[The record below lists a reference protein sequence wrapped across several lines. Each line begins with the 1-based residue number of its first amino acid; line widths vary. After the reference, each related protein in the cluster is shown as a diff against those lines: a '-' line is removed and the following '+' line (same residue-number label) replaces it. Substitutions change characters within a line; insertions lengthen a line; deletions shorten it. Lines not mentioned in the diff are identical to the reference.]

1 MMNYI
6 IVLGLF
12 QAILTALFLYSTKL
26 RKATDAFLFVLV
38 LCIVV
43 HLSIKFIIYHFIE
56 EPNVRKAM
64 NTFIGFFYTPIVY
77 LLALNEAKRKKDLL
91 SNWYLF
97 LPIVI
102 VTIGFFSTA
111 TVLYAAPKEGVG
123 ILQLYNQLST
133 LTFMPFAIF
142 LSAKT
147 LYFSYRDIL
156 PSDTRTLII
165 RISSILLILNCIG
178 LVYYSIG
185 SNEIYGGD
193 LFIRSIAYAS
203 LAIIC
208 ILIGQYRYTSV
219 TRNDTVQKVLV
230 SRQQDDKANEPDQTD
245 QHVPL
250 HKIDHR
256 ERKEILTK
264 ERMAVIWD
272 KLETGMKSERYYK
285 DSELTL
291 EKLAYLV
298 GENKYY
304 ISETL
309 NSYAN
314 KPFYTYINEYRVLDI
329 KGKIEKYATNELDIN
344 MLTIAYSAGFNS
356 KSSFNKYFKEM
367 TGLTPTLYFKMLSP
381 SKSM

>member
-12 QAILTALFLYSTKL
+12 QGILTALFLYSTKL
-26 RKATDAFLFVLV
+26 RKSTDTFLFVLV

-43 HLSIKFIIYHFIE
+43 HLSIKFIIYHFVD

-64 NTFIGFFYTPIVY
+64 NTFIGFSYTPIVY
-77 LLALNEAKRKKDLL
+77 LLALSEAKRKKDML

-97 LPIVI
+97 IPIVI

-111 TVLYAAPKEGVG
+111 TVLYAAPLEGIGV
-123 ILQLYNQLST
+123 LQHYNIVSS
-133 LTFMPFAIF
+133 LTFIPFAII
-142 LSAKT
+142 LSIKT
-147 LYFSYRDIL
+147 LYFSYRNL
-156 PSDTRTLII
+156 VPSDIRRLII
-165 RISSILLILNCIG
+165 RISMILLVLNCIG
-178 LVYYSIG
+178 LVYYCIG
-185 SNEIYGGD
+185 NVDLYGGD
-193 LFIRSIAYAS
+193 LLIRSIAYAS

-208 ILIGQYRYTSV
+208 ILIAQYRFTNI
-219 TRNDTVQKVLV
+219 THENVL
-230 SRQQDDKANEPDQTD
+230 SKELTNLNLNNEPYEEMVSESIVVHKPDQ
-245 QHVPL
+245 
-250 HKIDHR
+250 R
-256 ERKEILTK
+256 ERKDILTK
-264 ERMAVIWD
+264 ERMSEIWD

-291 EKLAYLV
+291 EKLAQLV
-298 GENKYY
+298 HENKYY

-309 NSYAN
+309 NNYAN
-314 KPFYTYINEYRVLDI
+314 KPFYTYINEYRVMDT
-329 KGKIEKYATNELDIN
+329 KGKIERYATNELDIN

-381 SKSM
+381 K

>member
-1 MMNYI
+1 MLNYI

-12 QAILTALFLYSTKL
+12 QAILTALFLYSNKL
-26 RKATDAFLFVLV
+26 RKSTDTFLFVLV

-43 HLSIKFIIYHFIE
+43 HLSIKFIIYHFVD

-77 LLALNEAKRKKDLL
+77 LLARNEAKRKQNMI

-97 LPIVI
+97 VPILI

-111 TVLYAAPKEGVG
+111 TVLYAAPAEGIRV
-123 ILQLYNQLST
+123 LQLYNLATT
-133 LTFMPFAIF
+133 LTFMPFAII

-147 LYFSYRDIL
+147 LYFTYRNLSPSATRIL
-156 PSDTRTLII
+156 IT
-165 RISSILLILNCIG
+165 RISSILLTLNCIG

-185 SNEIYGGD
+185 NHDRYHQD

-208 ILIGQYRYTSV
+208 ILIGQYKFKSMAHEHIIPKVQVDLNPDNACHEESETEH
-219 TRNDTVQKVLV
+219 TVVHKMNQK
-230 SRQQDDKANEPDQTD
+230 
-245 QHVPL
+245 
-250 HKIDHR
+250 

-264 ERMAVIWD
+264 ERMAEIWN
-272 KLETGMKSERYYK
+272 KLETGMKSDRYYK

-291 EKLAYLV
+291 EKLSQLV
-298 GENKYY
+298 KENKYY

-309 NSYAN
+309 NNYAN
-314 KPFYTYINEYRVLDI
+314 KPFYTYINEYRILDI
-329 KGKIEKYATNELDIN
+329 KGKIERYATNELDIN

-367 TGLTPTLYFKMLSP
+367 TGLTPTHYFKMLSP
-381 SKSM
+381 DKAI

>member
-26 RKATDAFLFVLV
+26 RKSTDTFLFVLV
-38 LCIVV
+38 ICIVI
-43 HLSIKFIIYHFIE
+43 HLSIKFIIYHFVD

-77 LLALNEAKRKKDLL
+77 LLALNEAKRKKNMI

-97 LPIVI
+97 VPIFI

-111 TVLYAAPKEGVG
+111 TVLYAAPAEGIGV
-123 ILQLYNQLST
+123 LQLYNLASS
-133 LTFMPFAIF
+133 LTFMPFAII

-147 LYFSYRDIL
+147 LYFSYRNL
-156 PSDTRTLII
+156 APSGTRTLII
-165 RISSILLILNCIG
+165 RISSILFTLNCIG

-185 SNEIYGGD
+185 SNEIYGRD
-193 LFIRSIAYAS
+193 LFIRCIAYAS

-208 ILIGQYRYTSV
+208 ILIGQYKFTSIAHE
-219 TRNDTVQKVLV
+219 NAIQKVL
-230 SRQQDDKANEPDQTD
+230 DNLNPNDEHNEES
-245 QHVPL
+245 VPNLAIL
-250 HKIDHR
+250 HKMDQK

-264 ERMAVIWD
+264 ERMAEIWD
-272 KLETGMKSERYYK
+272 KLEIGMKSGRYYK

-291 EKLAYLV
+291 EKLAQLV
-298 GENKYY
+298 HENKYY

-309 NSYAN
+309 NNYAN
-314 KPFYTYINEYRVLDI
+314 KPFYTYINEYRVWDI
-329 KGKIEKYATNELDIN
+329 KSKIERYATNELDIN

-367 TGLTPTLYFKMLSP
+367 TGLTPTHYFKMLSP
-381 SKSM
+381 SKSI

>member
-1 MMNYI
+1 MNYI

-12 QAILTALFLYSTKL
+12 QAILTALLLYSTKL
-26 RKATDAFLFVLV
+26 RKSTDAFLFVLV
-38 LCIVV
+38 LCIVA
-43 HLSIKFIIYHFIE
+43 HLSIKFIIYHFVD

-77 LLALNEAKRKKDLL
+77 LLALNEAKRKKNLL

-97 LPIVI
+97 IPIVI

-111 TVLYAAPKEGVG
+111 TVLYAAPTEGVG

-133 LTFMPFAIF
+133 LTFMPFAIV

-147 LYFSYRDIL
+147 LYFSYRNIVT
-156 PSDTRTLII
+156 SDTRTLVI
-165 RISSILLILNCIG
+165 RIASILLILNCIG
-178 LVYYSIG
+178 LVCYSIG
-185 SNEIYGGD
+185 NSDIYGGD

-208 ILIGQYRYTSV
+208 ILIAHYKFTSV
-219 TRNDTVQKVLV
+219 TRDNIMLSV
-230 SRQQDDKANEPDQTD
+230 SDKINPDDKAKEPDQAEL
-245 QHVPL
+245 HIPL
-250 HKIDHR
+250 HKIDPR

-264 ERMAVIWD
+264 ERMTEIWN

-291 EKLAYLV
+291 EKLAHLV
-298 GENKYY
+298 RENKYY

-309 NSYAN
+309 NNYAN
-314 KPFYTYINEYRVLDI
+314 KPFYTYVNEYRILDI

-381 SKSM
+381 SKSI

>member
-12 QAILTALFLYSTKL
+12 QAILTALLLYSTKL
-26 RKATDAFLFVLV
+26 RKSTDAFLFVLV
-38 LCIVV
+38 LCIVA
-43 HLSIKFIIYHFIE
+43 HLSIKFIIYHFVD

-77 LLALNEAKRKKDLL
+77 LLALNEAKRKKNLL

-97 LPIVI
+97 IPTVI

-111 TVLYAAPKEGVG
+111 TVLYAAPAEGVR
-123 ILQLYNQLST
+123 ILNLYNQLST
-133 LTFMPFAIF
+133 LTFLPFSIV

-147 LYFSYRDIL
+147 LYFSYRNIVTSDI
-156 PSDTRTLII
+156 RTLVI
-165 RISSILLILNCIG
+165 RIASILLILNCIG

-185 SNEIYGGD
+185 SGDLYGGD

-208 ILIGQYRYTSV
+208 ILIAKYKFTNV
-219 TRNDTVQKVLV
+219 TRDNTMRNVLV
-230 SRQQDDKANEPDQTD
+230 KINPDDKTKEPDQAER
-245 QHVPL
+245 HIPL
-250 HKIDHR
+250 HHIDPK

-264 ERMAVIWD
+264 ERMTEIWN

-291 EKLAYLV
+291 EKLAHLV
-298 GENKYY
+298 RENKYY

-309 NSYAN
+309 NNYAN
-314 KPFYTYINEYRVLDI
+314 KPFYTYVNEYRILDI

-344 MLTIAYSAGFNS
+344 MLSIAYSAGFNS

-381 SKSM
+381 SKSI